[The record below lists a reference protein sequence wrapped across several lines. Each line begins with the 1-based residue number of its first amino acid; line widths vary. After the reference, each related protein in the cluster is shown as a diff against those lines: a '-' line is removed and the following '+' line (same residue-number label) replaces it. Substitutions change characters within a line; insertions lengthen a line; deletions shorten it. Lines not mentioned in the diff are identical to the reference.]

1 MNRLPKYVRLGFL
14 THLEGSEDARQV
26 YREAL
31 ELFTAADQLGFD
43 VGWIAQH
50 HFRTHPGRLPSPF
63 PFLAAAAERTSHLR
77 LGTAVV
83 TLPLEDPLRV
93 AEDAAVVDLL
103 SDGRLELGIGSGS
116 EIGEFRAFGLELAQR
131 RELTSNG
138 LQSLQRALR
147 GEALTPDG
155 ERLDPPAPSLLN
167 RLWQSGLSEGGVRF
181 IAQQRTGLLLAR
193 AAWESDKPTD
203 AIQAPLAKL
212 YHSLWQEA
220 DGAEASTAR
229 IGLSRGVYLAPDKQ
243 QAASE
248 MQEQVMRSAAGM
260 VKKGQLPAGH
270 SFDYYCR
277 RMHIAYGNPAEVAET
292 LIADQVLPYTTD
304 LILQFNPVVPPL
316 KEAIHMLQQIAEE
329 VMPRLRRADLG

>member
-1 MNRLPKYVRLGFL
+1 MNNASKQIRLGFL

-26 YREAL
+26 YRESL
-31 ELFTAADQLGFD
+31 ELFAAADQLGFD

-63 PFLAAAAERTSHLR
+63 PFLAAAAERTQRLR

-83 TLPLEDPLRV
+83 TLPLEHPLRV

-116 EIGEFRAFGLELAQR
+116 EIGEFRAFGLELNQR
-131 RELTSNG
+131 RELTSDG
-138 LQSLQRALR
+138 LQTLQRALR
-147 GEALTPDG
+147 GEPLTPSG
-155 ERLDPPAPSLLN
+155 ERLDPPAPTLLN

-203 AIQAPLAKL
+203 EIQAPLAKL
-212 YHSLWQEA
+212 YHSLWQESSG
-220 DGAEASTAR
+220 DEASTPR
-229 IGLSRGVYLAPDKQ
+229 IGLSRGVYLADNQQ
-243 QAASE
+243 QAANE

-260 VKKGQLPAGH
+260 VKKGQLPAGQ

-277 RMHIAYGNPAEVAET
+277 RMHIAYGNPEEVTET
-292 LIADQVLPYTTD
+292 LLADQVLPYTSD
-304 LILQFNPVVPPL
+304 LILQFNPVIPPL
-316 KEAIHMLQQIAEE
+316 QEAIRMLQQIAEE
-329 VMPRLRRADLG
+329 VIPRLRTTDLG